1 MPKGLSVSTKWRVCL
16 KGSKG
21 CYVRVCIMS
30 KKCLYFRK
38 FGMLCFLETPV
49 LKFALLPYELPKNSL
64 YEFSH
69 AQVILSHF
77 SITPPH
83 FTTHFSSP
91 LSAATSPFL
100 WLLDSR
106 KIIQCFTPNLYT
118 LPHPLPPPDVIW
130 HWRMLKYI
138 ESKYN
143 KQVLHCIYLVEISV
157 DFSPCSNL
165 TQFLLKS
172 KL

>member
-1 MPKGLSVSTKWRVCL
+1 MEVCL

-21 CYVRVCIMS
+21 CYVCVHIMG
-30 KKCLYFRK
+30 KKCLCFRK
-38 FGMLCFLETPV
+38 FGILCFLETPV
-49 LKFALLPYELPKNSL
+49 LKFALLPYKLLKNSL
-64 YEFSH
+64 FEFSH

-77 SITPPH
+77 SITPPY
-83 FTTHFSSP
+83 FVTHFSST
-91 LSAATSPFL
+91 ATSLFL
-100 WLLDSR
+100 WLLDSG
-106 KIIQCFTPNLYT
+106 KIIQCFTPNMYT
-118 LPHPLPPPDVIW
+118 LPHSPPPPDVIW
-130 HWRMLKYI
+130 HWSMLKYI

-143 KQVLHCIYLVEISV
+143 KQVLHCLNLVEISV